1 MASQSIGT
9 LRTSRGNT
17 GTVAGA
23 LMRDFKEPRDLLVS
37 IIVAMRP
44 WRFKHQ
50 GGLFRGR
57 SREHEAYCFMHT
69 LPVQLLIPASTL
81 GKVMNGNNA
90 RCILFA
96 LASMANH

>member
-1 MASQSIGT
+1 
-9 LRTSRGNT
+9 
-17 GTVAGA
+17 
-23 LMRDFKEPRDLLVS
+23 
-37 IIVAMRP
+37 
-44 WRFKHQ
+44 
-50 GGLFRGR
+50 
-57 SREHEAYCFMHT
+57 MHT